1 MPYYYK
7 GSYSGTLTN
16 AGGNADLMTFEPGD
30 DKSMALLRFMVAQ
43 TSEVA
48 DAAEESIQISVI
60 HMTATVTNSN
70 GSSVTVAKGNTND
83 PATGTTVEANG
94 STISTTSG
102 SSVTHE
108 IWGWNMRGSPLIVD
122 WPEEWAPYARQG
134 EAIIIRCDTTVA
146 DDVTIQLTAVWKEYS

>member
-1 MPYYYK
+1 VPYYYK
-7 GSYSGTLTN
+7 GAYSGTLTN

-30 DKSMALLRFMVAQ
+30 DKTMALLRFVIGQ

-48 DAAEESIQISVI
+48 DAAEEAMQISII

-70 GSSVTVAKGNTND
+70 GSSVTVAKGNVND

-102 SSVTHE
+102 ASVTHE
-108 IWGWNMRGSPLIVD
+108 IIAWNMRGSPLIID
-122 WPEEWAPYARQG
+122 WPEEFAPFARQG

-146 DDVTIQLTAVWKEYS
+146 DDVTIVMTAIWKEYS